1 MLFSVIN
8 ACTDFSCLVNLS
20 LAGRANKLTH
30 GYALKVGSTVKAGST
45 IKALSRSALPR
56 LLREILSLVARGM
69 AGLCPARDT
78 DLQHGTT
85 LIKEAGVAL
94 GLHS

>member
-1 MLFSVIN
+1 MLFGVIN
-8 ACTDFSCLVNLS
+8 ACAYFSCLINLS
-20 LAGRANKLTH
+20 LAGRANKLSH

-56 LLREILSLVARGM
+56 LLREIMSLVARGIS
-69 AGLCPARDT
+69 GLYPAQDT

-85 LIKEAGVAL
+85 LLKD
-94 GLHS
+94 